1 MQKLS
6 HGIGIHLSNMIFSKI
21 PFRISLF
28 GGGTDFPEWFL
39 KNKGLVISTTINKY
53 ATLGLRYLPPFFHH
67 KYRVV
72 YSKIDLAN
80 TINQISHPVVRAALK
95 FYKEKKGIE
104 LYYYGDLPARSG
116 IGSSSSFTVGFIH
129 LLHKIKNKNISKNE
143 LARQAIKIER
153 EVLGEAGGWQ
163 DQVIAA
169 HGGFKFINFQE
180 KKFIVKNVNINKQSI
195 EKLSK
200 SLLMFYSGDVRSSYL
215 IQESF
220 KKNIS
225 KLNSELKSVYEI
237 ANEAKKILLSEKNY
251 SELGKMMNE
260 SWQIKKKLNYLV
272 SNDRINQI
280 YDLAIKSGA
289 TGGKLIGAGTAGF
302 LIFYCPKNYQS
313 KVIKALD
320 KLIHIPFDFE
330 SEGAITLNK

>member
-1 MQKLS
+1 MY
-6 HGIGIHLSNMIFSKI
+6 FSRI

-28 GGGTDFPEWFL
+28 GGGTDFPEWFQ
-39 KNKGLVISTTINKY
+39 KNKGMVISTTINKY

-80 TINQISHPVVRAALK
+80 TIDQISHPVVRAALRY
-95 FYKEKKGIE
+95 YKEKNGID

-116 IGSSSSFTVGFIH
+116 IGSSSSFTVGLIY
-129 LLHKIKNKNISKNE
+129 LLNTIKNKDISKNE

-163 DQVIAA
+163 DQIITA
-169 HGGFKFINFQE
+169 HGGFKFINFKE
-180 KKFIVKNVNINKQSI
+180 KKFIVENVNIKKQSI
-195 EKLSK
+195 DKLNK
-200 SLLMFYSGDVRSSYL
+200 SLLMFYSGDARSSYH
-215 IQESF
+215 IQEIF

-225 KLNSELKSVYEI
+225 KLSSELKSVYEI

-251 SELGKMMNE
+251 IELGKMMNE
-260 SWQIKKKLNYLV
+260 SWQIKKKLSYLV
-272 SNDRINQI
+272 SNDKINQI

-289 TGGKLIGAGTAGF
+289 TGGKLLGAGTAGF
-302 LIFYCPKNYQS
+302 LLFYCPKNYQS
-313 KVIKALD
+313 KVIKALN
-320 KLIHIPFDFE
+320 KLIHIPFSFE
-330 SEGAITLNK
+330 SKGVITLNK